1 MHALALQLGAGVG
14 AASES
19 ALRTVP
25 WRRESCTGDSGSGAG
40 SQGTGRGTSD
50 TARAPA
56 ALRTACASGGDG
68 GPGAGCSPR
77 RAPCTAAPWSRRRI
91 RCALWLAAR
100 RLSRSRCRLH
110 SHPPPPPSPLPGLAC
125 LSCACTRLSGDVVFV
140 ARASRSRRLQDLES
154 REISIFPSCMV
165 QRRASRR
172 WRPEIKKLHPQDP
185 ERPPA
190 HRKLAESGGSVTAG
204 RQTSRPGG
212 VAGPGRGG
220 QPAAVGRRRVHGGGA
235 GAVSGVGRRGGRG
248 GRGLHGHLHRRQ
260 SRGPP
265 HPRVHR

>member
-1 MHALALQLGAGVG
+1 MPLFGILLISTFCTRESTSLRRLQQVEQQSAGETAVHALALQLGAGVG

-40 SQGTGRGTSD
+40 SQGSGRGTSD

-100 RLSRSRCRLH
+100 LISRSRCRLH
-110 SHPPPPPSPLPGLAC
+110 SHPPPPPSPLPSLAC
-125 LSCACTRLSGDVVFV
+125 LSCACTRLSGDVVLSSML
-140 ARASRSRRLQDLES
+140 RDLES
-154 REISIFPSCMV
+154 HEISIFPSCMV
-165 QRRASRR
+165 ERRAARR
-172 WRPEIKKLHPQDP
+172 WRPEIKKPHPRDR

-190 HRKLAESGGSVTAG
+190 YWKLC
-204 RQTSRPGG
+204 
-212 VAGPGRGG
+212 
-220 QPAAVGRRRVHGGGA
+220 
-235 GAVSGVGRRGGRG
+235 
-248 GRGLHGHLHRRQ
+248 
-260 SRGPP
+260 
-265 HPRVHR
+265 